1 MNIRVNGIECDVKA
15 SDLESLLAELDYADQ
30 TVATALNR
38 NFVRK
43 KDRGATKISDGDE
56 VEILTRRQGG

>member
-43 KDRGATKISDGDE
+43 KDRGATRISDGDE
-56 VEILTRRQGG
+56 VEILTPRQGG

>member
-1 MNIRVNGIECDVKA
+1 MNIRVNGIDCDVKA
-15 SDLESLLAELDYADQ
+15 SDLEGLLAELDYADQ

-43 KDRGATKISDGDE
+43 KDRAEAKLNDGDE
-56 VEILTRRQGG
+56 VEILTPRQGG

>member
-1 MNIRVNGIECDVKA
+1 VNIRVNGVECDVKA

-43 KDRGATKISDGDE
+43 KDRGATMLSDGDE
-56 VEILTRRQGG
+56 VEILTPRQGG

>member
-1 MNIRVNGIECDVKA
+1 MNIRVNGVACAVQA
-15 SDLESLLAELDYADQ
+15 ADLESLLAELEYGEQ

-43 KDRGATKISDGDE
+43 KDRAATALADGDE
-56 VEILTRRQGG
+56 VEILTPRQGG

>member
-1 MNIRVNGIECDVKA
+1 VNIRVNGIECDVKA
-15 SDLESLLAELDYADQ
+15 SDLDALLVELDYADQ

-43 KDRGATKISDGDE
+43 KDRVSAKLADGDA
-56 VEILTRRQGG
+56 VEILTPRQGG

>member
-1 MNIRVNGIECDVKA
+1 MNIRVNGIECDVTA
-15 SDLESLLAELDYADQ
+15 ADLEGLLAELDYADQ

-43 KDRGATKISDGDE
+43 KDRAETKLCEGDE
-56 VEILTRRQGG
+56 VEILTPRQGG

>member
-1 MNIRVNGIECDVKA
+1 MNISVNGEPHEVRA
-15 SDLESLLAELDYADQ
+15 GTLAALLDELDFGDA

-43 KDRGATKISDGDE
+43 KDREATPLSDGDE
-56 VEILTRRQGG
+56 VEILTPRQGG

>member
-1 MNIRVNGIECDVKA
+1 MIHVNGEPCETKA
-15 SDLESLLAELDYADQ
+15 GTLAALLDELDYGGA

-43 KDRGATKISDGDE
+43 KDRDATTIAEGDE
-56 VEILTRRQGG
+56 VEILTPRQGG

>member
-1 MNIRVNGIECDVKA
+1 VNIRVNGIDCDVTA
-15 SDLESLLAELDYADQ
+15 SDLESLLAELDYAEQ

-43 KDRGATKISDGDE
+43 KDRAATRIAEGDE
-56 VEILTRRQGG
+56 VEILTPRQGG

>member
-1 MNIRVNGIECDVKA
+1 MNIRVNGVECEVKA
-15 SDLESLLAELDYADQ
+15 CDLESLLTELDYAEQ

-43 KDRGATKISDGDE
+43 KDRGATRISDGDE
-56 VEILTRRQGG
+56 VEILTPRQGG